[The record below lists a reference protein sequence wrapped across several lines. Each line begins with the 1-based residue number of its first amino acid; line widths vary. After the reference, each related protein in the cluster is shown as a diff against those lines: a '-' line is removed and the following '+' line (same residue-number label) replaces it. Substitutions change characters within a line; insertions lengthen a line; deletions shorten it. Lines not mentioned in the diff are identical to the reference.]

1 MTLDRRSWLKGLGVT
16 LGGGFLAACD
26 RFTRAPSTVRFL
38 GAAESLTQAAQ
49 RAIGAN
55 ALAREFRPQDISPN
69 FRANGTLMPIGEAYR
84 SHVASDFADWR
95 LVIDGMV
102 QQPLSLSL
110 AEVRALPSRT
120 QITRHDCV
128 EGWSSIGQWTGARMS
143 ALLQRAGAQPAARYV
158 VLHCAD
164 SYDARNPEASRYY
177 ESIDMV
183 DAMHEQTILAYAM
196 NGQSLPVQHG
206 APLRLRAE
214 RHLGYKQAKYVMRL
228 QLTDRLDNI
237 HGGRGGFWED
247 RDYERY
253 AGI

>member
-1 MTLDRRSWLKGLGVT
+1 MSIDRRNWLKGLGIT
-16 LGGGFLAACD
+16 IGGGFLAACD
-26 RFTRAPSTVRFL
+26 SFTRAPSTLRFL
-38 GAAESLTQAAQ
+38 GAAESLTEAAQ
-49 RAIGAN
+49 RAIGAH
-55 ALAREFRPQDISPN
+55 ALAREFRSADISPS

-84 SHVASDFADWR
+84 AHVASDFADWR
-95 LVIDGMV
+95 LVVDGMV
-102 QQPLSLSL
+102 ERPLSLTL
-110 AEVRALPSRT
+110 AEVRALPSRS

-143 ALLQRAGAQPAARYV
+143 ALLQRAAMRPGARYV

-164 SYDARNPEASRYY
+164 SYDARNPEGSRYY

-183 DAMHEQTILAYAM
+183 DALHEQTILAYAM
-196 NGQSLPVQHG
+196 NGNPLPVQHG

-228 QLTDRLDNI
+228 QVTDTLEGI

-247 RDYERY
+247 RNYERY